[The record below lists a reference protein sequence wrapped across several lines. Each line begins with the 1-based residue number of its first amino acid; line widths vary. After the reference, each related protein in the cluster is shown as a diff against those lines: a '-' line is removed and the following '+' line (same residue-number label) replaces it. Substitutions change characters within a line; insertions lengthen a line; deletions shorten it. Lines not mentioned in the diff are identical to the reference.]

1 VLQDLY
7 RQKKKFKSYDI
18 FIFECMNCS
27 LFMMLHQKVCPYC
40 SKKNIY
46 YDETLN
52 VGQQIE
58 DDVTKI
64 LESFHKR
71 LNMKN
76 QAKEAGG
83 DEHFSP
89 QLGSKGE
96 AMLSKRADQDV
107 LDAE

>member
-18 FIFECMNCS
+18 YIFECMNCS

-40 SKKNIY
+40 AKKNIY

-76 QAKEAGG
+76 
-83 DEHFSP
+83 
-89 QLGSKGE
+89 
-96 AMLSKRADQDV
+96 
-107 LDAE
+107 